1 MKPETLAIGKVE
13 KEWKLQGSTY
23 CAILPSQMGEHRVSW
38 ENMEITKN
46 MGDMENI
53 NRMTENTLFVIKNTP
68 WTIQVECNL

>member
-1 MKPETLAIGKVE
+1 MNPETLAIGKVE
-13 KEWKLQGSTY
+13 KKWKFQSSTN

-68 WTIQVECNL
+68 WTIQV